1 MIAFIRGT
9 LIHKSSNE
17 AIVEANGI
25 GYRILVPFT
34 TFEKL
39 SVNGEEILLHTYMH
53 VREDTLQLY
62 GFLEVRDK
70 ELFKLLISISGI
82 GPRLALTVMSG
93 LPYEDLSFALKK
105 GDTTRLNKIPGVGR
119 KTADRL
125 VLELRDKLPTI
136 ESIGEPTNRTDS
148 ERVQAEALLALTAL
162 GYSRIAAGQVI
173 ESTVAEL
180 NGADISIEELIKR
193 SLRRMIR

>member
-70 ELFKLLISISGI
+70 ELF
-82 GPRLALTVMSG
+82 
-93 LPYEDLSFALKK
+93 
-105 GDTTRLNKIPGVGR
+105 NC
-119 KTADRL
+119 
-125 VLELRDKLPTI
+125 
-136 ESIGEPTNRTDS
+136 
-148 ERVQAEALLALTAL
+148 
-162 GYSRIAAGQVI
+162 
-173 ESTVAEL
+173 
-180 NGADISIEELIKR
+180 
-193 SLRRMIR
+193 